1 MGTCCSKE
9 GGKGRWKID
18 YFQKR
23 DRIKMWMESVSS
35 MEVFELRS
43 PPKLVR
49 THAVADIS
57 ALPGAKSQ
65 TSMNSTLS
73 YSSSCIFFDAREYAD
88 SGDDD
93 EESRSEDDDTI
104 FHEAITSKNQTPVG
118 GLLAQGRRRELP
130 MAITSWNIVSSS
142 SDLDSS
148 SSLST

>member
-1 MGTCCSKE
+1 MGSM
-9 GGKGRWKID
+9 
-18 YFQKR
+18 QPN
-23 DRIKMWMESVSS
+23 

-49 THAVADIS
+49 THAVGDMS

-73 YSSSCIFFDAREYAD
+73 YSSSCIFFDARKYVD

-104 FHEAITSKNQTPVG
+104 FHEAIASKNQAPVG

-130 MAITSWNIVSSS
+130 VIKTKVEGVNVWN
-142 SDLDSS
+142 L
-148 SSLST
+148 LCK

>member
-23 DRIKMWMESVSS
+23 DRIKIWVESVSS
-35 MEVFELRS
+35 IQPNMEVLELRS
-43 PPKLVR
+43 TPELVR

-104 FHEAITSKNQTPVG
+104 FHEVIAIG
-118 GLLAQGRRRELP
+118 
-130 MAITSWNIVSSS
+130 
-142 SDLDSS
+142 
-148 SSLST
+148 SSLLLPCANSPPTGA